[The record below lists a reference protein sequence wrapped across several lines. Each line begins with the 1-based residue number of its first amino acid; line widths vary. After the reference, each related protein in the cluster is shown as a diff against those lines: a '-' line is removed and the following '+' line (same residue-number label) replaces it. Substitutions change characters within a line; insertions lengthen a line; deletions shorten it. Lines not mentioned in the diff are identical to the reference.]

1 MTTGPC
7 FTPRHDST
15 YDEVTTPRSSDRTFG
30 FQKLPQPRHT
40 SKSSIKC
47 EIRMKHVDYVVP
59 VLHSHSHIETLTSA
73 FQLPWF
79 NSKKQNVKYILK
91 NVNAIFK
98 PGTMTLVLGPP
109 GCGKTTL
116 LKHLAGI
123 LHVKGNEQVSGSVTY
138 NGCKPSQ
145 IDLSSLAAYV
155 QQSDNH
161 YPTLTV
167 KETFEFSHKCLVGT
181 VDPND
186 PLAVNEQHMVDIL
199 ISVFGLSECA
209 DTIIGDDM
217 IRGVSGGQ
225 KRRVTVGEMMTGRAT
240 TLLLDEFSNGL
251 DASTTYDI
259 AKAVRTMA
267 EVLEKTVVMTMLQPP
282 PEVYDLFDNILVL
295 DKGEVV
301 YNGPRMTLPSYF
313 RSIGYECPPR
323 KDVA

>member
-1 MTTGPC
+1 MAGSRKGDGLDVDQLHPASATGGWTYQEAVSPNPSLHADEDIFLKSGITPEMILQSQRNDASMQHIYSTV
-7 FTPRHDST
+7 FTK
-15 YDEVTTPRSSDRTFG
+15 ENI
-30 FQKLPQPRHT
+30 QKLGFRNLIKQIR
-40 SKSSIKC
+40 SKIGKTTQVPTC
-47 EIRMKHVDYVVP
+47 EIRMKNVDYIAP
-59 VLHSHSHIETLTSA
+59 ISHHDSQIETLASA
-73 FQLPWF
+73 FRLP
-79 NSKKQNVKYILK
+79 SLGGKKEEAKYILK

-98 PGTMTLVLGPP
+98 PGTMTLVVGPP
-109 GCGKTTL
+109 SCGKTSL
-116 LKHLAGI
+116 LKLLAGI
-123 LHVKGNEQVSGSVTY
+123 LHVQGKEKLKGSITY
-138 NGCKPSQ
+138 NGCKANQ

-167 KETFEFSHKCLVGT
+167 KETFEFSHKCLVGKI
-181 VDPND
+181 DPND

-259 AKAVRTMA
+259 AKA
-267 EVLEKTVVMTMLQPP
+267 
-282 PEVYDLFDNILVL
+282 
-295 DKGEVV
+295 
-301 YNGPRMTLPSYF
+301 S
-313 RSIGYECPPR
+313 S
-323 KDVA
+323 

>member
-1 MTTGPC
+1 
-7 FTPRHDST
+7 
-15 YDEVTTPRSSDRTFG
+15 
-30 FQKLPQPRHT
+30 
-40 SKSSIKC
+40 
-47 EIRMKHVDYVVP
+47 MKHVDYVVP

-79 NSKKQNVKYILK
+79 TSKKQSAKYILK
-91 NVNAIFK
+91 NVNAIFN
-98 PGTMTLVLGPP
+98 PGTVTLVLGPP

-145 IDLSSLAAYV
+145 VDLSSLAAYV

-295 DKGEVV
+295 DKA
-301 YNGPRMTLPSYF
+301 YLHKS
-313 RSIGYECPPR
+313 SIFG
-323 KDVA
+323 